1 MYKPIKGSA
10 CMFQL
15 LRIGE
20 GVEYFKIHSDEKGH
34 QYRFF
39 KGSFQNLLCR
49 FFIIVA
55 FL

>member
-1 MYKPIKGSA
+1 
-10 CMFQL
+10 MFQL
-15 LRIGE
+15 LRIG
-20 GVEYFKIHSDEKGH
+20 GVGEYFKIHSDEKGH